1 MDPGENRYCGTTCV
15 SWRNGYDTCV
25 RSGPQSI
32 GTGRKNCRRNRSDSG
47 SKLFSGAVSALLR
60 LPGTGSHRCG
70 ECIGFRRE
78 CGLLRIFICPE
89 YCGCLSADGT
99 CGKCAGHRQRSVVQ
113 AGGLDG
119 SEQLYPVRR
128 RCRGGSRREVQGRVP
143 SGGIR

>member
-1 MDPGENRYCGTTCV
+1 MDPGENRYCGTSCV
-15 SWRNGYDTCV
+15 CGGDGCDTCV

-60 LPGTGSHRCG
+60 LPGTGGHRCG
-70 ECIGFRRE
+70 ECIGFRCE

-99 CGKCAGHRQRSVVQ
+99 CGKCAGYRQRSVVQ

-119 SEQLYPVRR
+119 PGQLHPVRR
-128 RCRGGSRREVQGRVP
+128 RRRGGSCGEMQDGVSG
-143 SGGIR
+143 GGIR